1 VRRVHSV
8 TIARVSVQPPSH
20 PGRSDFPSPVGGSSY
35 FPKEPSHG
43 DPRLKHSPAYIPG
56 RDGYILGSA
65 SREVARDSGSRS
77 GRVAFPMPA
86 THREPLCPEDGVTLS
101 RNSVPALFQPALPD
115 LHRSYRLMRQAKIL
129 PPASVSLFR
138 QVFAGCYEP
147 LLEDG
152 PSRRHLHGPCT
163 GAWVRTP
170 PRPNGVLVR
179 FFPLGIGLPLG
190 SRGSARERSRNAAF
204 RGGVFRGCNHSVM
217 FRLPCLFGPL
227 AAQTVRA
234 RCPSGLRG
242 LCSGLRGLCTGQYP
256 RRRRSRAPASLRV
269 RIRTIDTAG
278 LVRAIALTHLL
289 DRSLVGCS

>member
-1 VRRVHSV
+1 MAAVAISPRNLPTCVRGLSTRLHTPLDGMVISS
-8 TIARVSVQPPSH
+8 ARH
-20 PGRSDFPSPVGGSSY
+20 PGRL
-35 FPKEPSHG
+35 HW
-43 DPRLKHSPAYIPG
+43 SPAQGPAVVPL
-56 RDGYILGSA
+56 RCPLLTE
-65 SREVARDSGSRS
+65 SRFARR
-77 GRVAFPMPA
+77 R
-86 THREPLCPEDGVTLS
+86 
-101 RNSVPALFQPALPD
+101 ALPSSGTASSRCFSRHYPAFIAPIGSCARPKSSCR
-115 LHRSYRLMRQAKIL
+115 LRS
-129 PPASVSLFR
+129 SLFR

-152 PSRRHLHGPCT
+152 PSRRYLCDPCT

-204 RGGVFRGCNHSVM
+204 RGGKFRGCNHSLM
-217 FRLPCLFGPL
+217 FRLPCSLGPPT
-227 AAQTVRA
+227 AQTVRA
-234 RCPSGLRG
+234 QCPFGLRAVY
-242 LCSGLRGLCTGQYP
+242 TGQYP

-278 LVRAIALTHLL
+278 LVRAIALIHLL